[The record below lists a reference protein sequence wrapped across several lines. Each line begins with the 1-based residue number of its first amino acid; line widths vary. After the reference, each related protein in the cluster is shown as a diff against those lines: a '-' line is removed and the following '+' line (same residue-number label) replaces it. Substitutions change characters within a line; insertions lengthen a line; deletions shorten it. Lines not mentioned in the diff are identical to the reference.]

1 MISKFLKLL
10 LKKLNKR
17 KMMLK
22 MQSQGSVTDDDINN
36 QDPVDIK
43 DMKPNQSMNK
53 TRIREYYLN
62 QSLARNQLK

>member
-1 MISKFLKLL
+1 
-10 LKKLNKR
+10 
-17 KMMLK
+17 MMLK
-22 MQSQGSVTDDDINN
+22 MQSQGSITDDDINN